1 MSEPSLESLPRSPTE
16 TTPAHPAAIL
26 DGDGEAGFGSAPLLN
41 QDEID
46 SLLGFDDGDAPARGR
61 PGIEAILTGSLVSYE
76 RLPMLEVV
84 FERLARMMSTSL
96 RNFTSDNAEVSLQG
110 RDSVRFGEHL
120 AQVPQPAMYAVIKAE
135 QWDNY
140 ILAIVESPLVY
151 TMIDVLLGGHSGT
164 APMRIEGR
172 PFTTI
177 ERNLIEEM
185 LRLVVA
191 DLSRAFEPL
200 STVSFQF
207 ERLETNPNLAAIAR
221 PSNAAIVG
229 RFAVEIVN
237 RGGSIALV
245 IPYATLEPIREI
257 LLQMFIG
264 EKFGRDS
271 IWENHLARE
280 LWRTRVELT
289 AVMDERV
296 MPLGDIFRL
305 QVGSRLLF
313 DAKPDSTVEV
323 RCEGIPMFEA
333 SMGRHGSR
341 VAVRI
346 EERIDVKKRG
356 DDRCP

>member
-1 MSEPSLESLPRSPTE
+1 
-16 TTPAHPAAIL
+16 
-26 DGDGEAGFGSAPLLN
+26 
-41 QDEID
+41 
-46 SLLGFDDGDAPARGR
+46 
-61 PGIEAILTGSLVSYE
+61 
-76 RLPMLEVV
+76 
-84 FERLARMMSTSL
+84 
-96 RNFTSDNAEVSLQG
+96 
-110 RDSVRFGEHL
+110 
-120 AQVPQPAMYAVIKAE
+120 MYAVIKAE